1 MKKIGQFIDLHLGY
15 FLVVP
20 ALIFILIF
28 SIIPI
33 AESLQYSFFDF
44 QLNSQQKSG
53 LYFTE
58 HYNMG
63 LFNETV
69 EYLEYYLDSEK
80 TVQSSAEI
88 IEKIENLESKL
99 PILQEEMH
107 SLIGTKDSIV
117 LLDVAKIDSIREK
130 NLIIMTG
137 LDDIYQSA
145 ESSQLQEDIYAV
157 ASELETALIPSN
169 FIGLENFK
177 TVVNDGRARHSLVIT
192 VIFTAVSVAFEF
204 ILGLVLAMIMNKAMR
219 GQGLIRTFSLIPWA
233 IPTSVAA
240 LIWAYLFNGS
250 NGIVAVLLEKL
261 GLIVDSTDLLLTGS
275 GALSAIIMADVW
287 KTTPYMALLLLAGLQ
302 TIPFNLYEASAIDGA
317 SKWKQF
323 VSVTL
328 PLLKPSIM
336 VALLFRTLDAFRV
349 FDLIY
354 VLTGGGPG
362 GQTESI
368 SIYAYKTM
376 FAQTRFGYGS
386 ALVLIM
392 ALVVGIISY
401 FYIRFLDVKM
411 TAE

>member
-1 MKKIGQFIDLHLGY
+1 MKKIWQFIDLHLGY
-15 FLVVP
+15 FLVMP
-20 ALIFILIF
+20 AIIFILIF

-33 AESLQYSFFDF
+33 AKSLQYSFFDF

-53 LYFTE
+53 LYLSE
-58 HYNMG
+58 HYNMN
-63 LFNETV
+63 LFNETI

-80 TVQSSAEI
+80 VVQSSDEV
-88 IEKIENLESKL
+88 IEKIEALELQL
-99 PILQEEMH
+99 PILQKEMQ
-107 SLIGTKDSIV
+107 SLIGTNNGIV
-117 LLDVAKIDSIREK
+117 SLDVDRIESIREK
-130 NLIIMTG
+130 NLVIMNG
-137 LDDIYQSA
+137 LDDIYQYA
-145 ESSQLQEDIYAV
+145 DHSQSQEDIYAV
-157 ASELETALIPSN
+157 ASELDTALIPSN

-177 TVVNDGRARHSLVIT
+177 TVLQDGRARQSLVIT
-192 VIFTAVSVAFEF
+192 VIFTVVSVAFEF

-250 NGIVAVLLEKL
+250 NGIVAVLLEKF
-261 GLIVDSTDLLLTGS
+261 GLLADSTDLLLTGS
-275 GALSAIIMADVW
+275 GALIAIIMADVW

-302 TIPFNLYEASAIDGA
+302 TIPHSLYEASAIDGA

-323 VSVTL
+323 ISVTL
-328 PLLKPSIM
+328 PLLKPSIL

-368 SIYAYKTM
+368 SIYAYKIM

>member
-15 FLVVP
+15 FLVMP
-20 ALIFILIF
+20 AIIFILIF

-58 HYNMG
+58 HYNMD
-63 LFNETV
+63 LLNETI

-88 IEKIENLESKL
+88 IEKIENLEIKL

-107 SLIGTKDSIV
+107 SLIGTNDGIV
-117 LLDVAKIDSIREK
+117 SLDVGKIDSIREK
-130 NLIIMTG
+130 NLVIMDG
-137 LDDIYQSA
+137 LDDIYQS
-145 ESSQLQEDIYAV
+145 EENSQLQEDIYAV
-157 ASELETALIPSN
+157 ASELDTALIPSN

-177 TVVNDGRARHSLVIT
+177 TVVKDGRARQSLVIT
-192 VIFTAVSVAFEF
+192 MIFTAVSVAFEF

-261 GLIVDSTDLLLTGS
+261 GLIADSTDLLLTGS

-302 TIPFNLYEASAIDGA
+302 TIPYNLYEASAIDGA

>member
-1 MKKIGQFIDLHLGY
+1 MKKIGPFIDLHLGY
-15 FLVVP
+15 FIVMP
-20 ALIFILIF
+20 AIIFIMIF

-63 LFNETV
+63 LFNETI

-107 SLIGTKDSIV
+107 SLIGTNESIV
-117 LLDVAKIDSIREK
+117 SLDVAKIDSIREK
-130 NLIIMTG
+130 NLVIMTG
-137 LDDIYQSA
+137 LDDIYQFG

-177 TVVNDGRARHSLVIT
+177 TVVKDERARHSLVVT

-261 GLIVDSTDLLLTGS
+261 GLIADSTDLLLTGS